1 MHTSLLHH
9 LFIRTRICPK
19 SSVDTHMQQ
28 IEYSNTT
35 TEHAYT
41 GFRDPSTYVLKQKK
55 SDATLCPCP
64 VGHAATDTGTPH
76 ESRHVRTRAAAA
88 ALTEV

>member
-1 MHTSLLHH
+1 MHTSLLHQ

-19 SSVDTHMQQ
+19 SSVDTHRQQ

-41 GFRDPSTYVLKQKK
+41 GMRDPSTYVRKQKRATPH
-55 SDATLCPCP
+55 SVPVQWATLLPTQ
-64 VGHAATDTGTPH
+64 VRLTP
-76 ESRHVRTRAAAA
+76 RTYARGGGGANRS
-88 ALTEV
+88 LN